1 LVSGIGDPELSD
13 FFYVWLRLAL
23 KDRYPDYFRLE
34 YTPKAQEAVSN
45 RARQDD
51 PDAFYRQILT
61 DCWRESN
68 RILKP
73 GGLLAF
79 TFHHSEDAPWIDVL
93 ESLFNAGFYLEAT
106 IPIRGDETKRKAK
119 ANLAR
124 SRSNTTSSTS
134 AVSA

>member
-1 LVSGIGDPELSD
+1 LEGIEP
-13 FFYVWLRLAL
+13 YL
-23 KDRYPDYFRLE
+23 K
-34 YTPKAQEAVSN
+34 AV
-45 RARQDD
+45 
-51 PDAFYRQILT
+51 
-61 DCWRESN
+61 
-68 RILKP
+68 
-73 GGLLAF
+73 LAF